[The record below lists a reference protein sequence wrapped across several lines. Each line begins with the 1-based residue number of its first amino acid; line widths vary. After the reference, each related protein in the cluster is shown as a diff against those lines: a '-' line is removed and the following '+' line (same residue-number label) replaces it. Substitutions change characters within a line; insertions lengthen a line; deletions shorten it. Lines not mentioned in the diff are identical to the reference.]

1 MIGNQIKAAV
11 ADVEGI
17 ADLNVEQQIERP
29 ELKIVPRR
37 ELLARYGI
45 TLPQFN
51 EFVTVN
57 MAGEVVSQVYEKGK
71 SFNLVVRASE
81 GNRNS
86 MERIRNLMIDDAQ
99 GRKIPLTYVADV
111 VSSTGPNTIN
121 RENVKRKI
129 VISANTSGRDLRS
142 VVNDIQERVEKEVSL
157 PEGYHVEYGGQFESE
172 QAASRVLLLASL
184 MSIVVIFLL
193 LYMQFKNAAQS
204 GVILLNLPLALIGGV
219 FALWLTIGEVSI
231 PAIIGFISLFG
242 IATRNGMLLISHYN
256 LLREQSIWS
265 SVRVSCTAR
274 STV

>member
-1 MIGNQIKAAV
+1 MK
-11 ADVEGI
+11 GI

-29 ELKIVPRR
+29 ELKIIPRR
-37 ELLARYGI
+37 EMLAKYGI
-45 TLPQFN
+45 SLAQFN

-71 SFNLVVRASE
+71 SFNLVVRAAE
-81 GNRNS
+81 DNRGS
-86 MERIRNLMIDDAQ
+86 MERIKDLMIDDAQ
-99 GRKIPLTYVADV
+99 GRKIPLSYVARV
-111 VSSTGPNTIN
+111 ESSMGPNTIN

-142 VVNDIQERVEKEVSL
+142 VVNDIQTRVNEKIQL
-157 PEGYHVEYGGQFESE
+157 PEGYHIEYGGQFESE
-172 QAASRVLLLASL
+172 QAASRTLLLTSL

-193 LYMQFKNAAQS
+193 LYMQFRNASQS

-219 FALWLTIGEVSI
+219 FALLCTTGEVSI

-256 LLREQSIWS
+256 TLRDEQGMGLRE
-265 SVRVSCTAR
+265 VSFEVL